1 MKDFRVLDALLT
13 ECDESIRADLNIDP
27 LGLLVGNR
35 RRTQGRAYFLEIHI
49 AAW

>member
-27 LGLLVGNR
+27 LGLLVVLW
-35 RRTQGRAYFLEIHI
+35 TKHLPASHQF
-49 AAW
+49 